1 MKQREL
7 TPLLSW
13 GMAARHG
20 AAAGFFSALIYGAV
34 ATLYVILRSSAQILG
49 ILSPAEG
56 LWGTL
61 VANAFGVVW
70 PCLVITLLLSLLA
83 AVIESVTFL
92 IIHGL
97 SLALNGQKSPFR
109 MAAIGFLVSGG
120 LALLVNFLIV
130 SGISTYWS
138 AFWPQGYLFWLGL
151 PSLIFIGTTTWLCW
165 QDEVSRLSRRAKL
178 THAVAG
184 P

>member
-13 GMAARHG
+13 GTAARYG
-20 AAAGFFSALIYGAV
+20 AAVGFISALIYGAV

-49 ILSPAEG
+49 VLSPAEG

-70 PCLVITLLLSLLA
+70 PCLVITLLLGLLA
-83 AVIESVTFL
+83 AVIESVAFL

-97 SLALNGQKSPFR
+97 SLAFSDQRSPSW
-109 MAAIGFLVSGG
+109 MAAIGFVVAGG

-165 QDEVSRLSRRAKL
+165 QGEVGRISQRKKL
-178 THAVAG
+178 IHL
-184 P
+184 